1 MVESAFATANTI
13 TEQATAAAQKIIELR
28 VELPVFERTVDER
41 GNEVVFYMVHVALGR
56 RKWVL
61 EKRYN
66 NFSELDAL
74 MRPKHANLP

>member
-1 MVESAFATANTI
+1 
-13 TEQATAAAQKIIELR
+13 
-28 VELPVFERTVDER
+28 LPVFQRTFDDR

-74 MRPKHANLP
+74 MRPKHANLPQLPMKTFFKLKTDA